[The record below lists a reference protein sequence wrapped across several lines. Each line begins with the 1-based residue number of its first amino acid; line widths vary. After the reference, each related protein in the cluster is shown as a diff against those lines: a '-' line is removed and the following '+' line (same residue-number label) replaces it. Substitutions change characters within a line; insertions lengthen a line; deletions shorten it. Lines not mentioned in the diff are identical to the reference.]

1 MATFRSRFLILIIV
15 FEREYSVTLL
25 EAIILGVIQG
35 LAEFLPVSSS
45 GHLMVFHHVLGI
57 ESNDNLTF
65 IVVLNLGTLLPL
77 LFIFRKDILELIKQ
91 PFQKTVYLLI
101 IATVPIVV
109 ATILFGS
116 FIEGLFQSTQF
127 LAFGFLITGIILILT
142 DKIANNSKTIKNM
155 RYLDAVVIG
164 LTQAVAVFPGLSRSG
179 STISAALARGITR
192 EEAAKFS
199 FLMSIPAAFGALVFR
214 ILRIFTGHILI
225 GDLNFL
231 NLLVGF
237 FAAAVSGYLSI
248 NFMMNLVKKAK
259 LKYFALFYVFGLTAL
274 IFFLF

>member
-1 MATFRSRFLILIIV
+1 M
-15 FEREYSVTLL
+15 TLL
-25 EAIILGVIQG
+25 EAIILGIIQG

-45 GHLMVFHHVLGI
+45 GHLMVFHRLLGI

-77 LFIFRKDILELIKQ
+77 LFIFRKDIIELIKQ
-91 PFQKTVYLLI
+91 PFQKTVALLLI
-101 IATVPIVV
+101 ATIPIVI

-142 DKIANNSKTIKNM
+142 DKITHNDRLIKNM
-155 RYLDAVVIG
+155 HYLDAVIIG
-164 LTQAVAVFPGLSRSG
+164 LVQAIAVFPGLSRSG
-179 STISAALARGITR
+179 STISAALARKIDR

-214 ILRIFTGHILI
+214 VLRIFTGHILI
-225 GDLNFL
+225 TDLNFL
-231 NLLVGF
+231 NLFVGF
-237 FAAAVSGYLSI
+237 IAAAVSGYLSI
-248 NFMMNLVKKAK
+248 NFMMNLIKKAK
-259 LKYFALFYVFGLTAL
+259 LKYFALFYVFGLTIL

>member
-1 MATFRSRFLILIIV
+1 MTLI
-15 FEREYSVTLL
+15 
-25 EAIILGVIQG
+25 EAIILGIIQG

-45 GHLMVFHHVLGI
+45 GHLMVFHRLLGI

-91 PFQKTVYLLI
+91 PFQKTVALLLI
-101 IATVPIVV
+101 ATIPIVI

-127 LAFGFLITGIILILT
+127 LAFGFLITGTILILT
-142 DKIANNSKTIKNM
+142 DRISHNDRLIKNM
-155 RYLDAVVIG
+155 HYLDAVIIG
-164 LTQAVAVFPGLSRSG
+164 LVQAIAVFPGLSRSG
-179 STISAALARGITR
+179 STISAALARKIDR

-225 GDLNFL
+225 TDLNFL
-231 NLLVGF
+231 NLIVGF
-237 FAAAVSGYLSI
+237 VAAAISGYLSI
-248 NFMMNLVKKAK
+248 NFMMNLIKKAK
-259 LKYFALFYVFGLTAL
+259 LKYFALFYVFGLTVL

>member
-1 MATFRSRFLILIIV
+1 
-15 FEREYSVTLL
+15 VTLI
-25 EAIILGVIQG
+25 EAIILGIIQG

-45 GHLMVFHHVLGI
+45 GHLMVFHRLLGI

-91 PFQKTVYLLI
+91 PFQKTVALLLI
-101 IATVPIVV
+101 ATIPIVI

-127 LAFGFLITGIILILT
+127 LAFGFLITGTILILT
-142 DKIANNSKTIKNM
+142 DRISHNDRLIKNM
-155 RYLDAVVIG
+155 HYLDAVIIG
-164 LTQAVAVFPGLSRSG
+164 LVQAIAVFPGLSRSG
-179 STISAALARGITR
+179 STISAALARKIDR

-225 GDLNFL
+225 TDLNFL
-231 NLLVGF
+231 NLIVGF
-237 FAAAVSGYLSI
+237 VAAAISGYLSI
-248 NFMMNLVKKAK
+248 NFMMNLIKKAK
-259 LKYFALFYVFGLTAL
+259 LKYFALFYVFGLTVL